1 MLAGKTANDPM
12 PTELSIRPATLHDV
26 PHLVELATTTFRD
39 TYRLLDDPDD
49 IEAYVAEAF
58 TPDNFTAIVQDP
70 SSVLLVA
77 LAGEGQ
83 YVGYALIAHTPPPPC
98 VTGPA
103 PIELSRLYLS
113 QSVIGKG
120 YGAALMRA
128 VHAVARRAGCQTVWL
143 GVYDRNEVARNF
155 YKRWG
160 FVDVGTKDF
169 LFGGKLYA
177 DPIMAA
183 AVPGIGEGC

>member
-1 MLAGKTANDPM
+1 M
-12 PTELSIRPATLHDV
+12 PSELTIRPAIPDDV
-26 PHLVELATTTFRD
+26 HHLVELATTTFRD
-39 TYRLLDDPDD
+39 TYRLLDDPQD

-58 TPDNFTAIVQDP
+58 TTESFAAIVQDP

-77 LAGEGQ
+77 LCGVGQ
-83 YVGYALIAHTPPPPC
+83 YVGYALVAHTTPPPC

-103 PIELSRLYLS
+103 PVELSRLYLI
-113 QSVIGKG
+113 QSAIGKG
-120 YGAALMRA
+120 YGAVLMQA
-128 VHAVARRAGCQTVWL
+128 VHAVARSAGCQTVWL
-143 GVYDRNEVARNF
+143 GVYDRNEHARKF
-155 YKRWG
+155 YTRWG

-183 AVPGIGEGC
+183 AVPAAVTL